1 MRRFSY
7 YFNETVN
14 GLRRHGLMVFAAV
27 STVFISLFLF
37 GGAWLIRQEVNLVVD
52 FTTEKVEVAVYLND
66 NISSADRDRIQSIL
80 ESMDEVA
87 PNGVKYETKQQAYQ
101 RFIRIF
107 ANQKAL
113 TENVSPDALPASFR
127 VKLKDP
133 EKFAVVEA
141 RLTGQPGIERIVD
154 QSQLLKRVFA
164 VSNILQAGALVAA
177 AVVLLSAA
185 GLIGNTVRMAVFSR
199 RREIGIMRLVGA
211 TNWFIRIPFIIE
223 AVIQSLLGA
232 TAAIITLIIFR
243 RVFLNSI
250 HNKITFL
257 PIVPTSELFI
267 LIPILLLIGLGV
279 AMLASFVAMR
289 RFLEV

>member
-1 MRRFSY
+1 MRRLSY

-37 GGAWLIRQEVNLVVD
+37 GGAYLITREVNLVVD
-52 FTTEKVEVAVYLND
+52 FTTEKVEVAVYLSD
-66 NISSADRDRIQSIL
+66 TISLADQNRLQQMIQQMPEVSSVRY
-80 ESMDEVA
+80 ES
-87 PNGVKYETKQQAYQ
+87 KQQAYE
-101 RFIRIF
+101 RFKHIF
-107 ANQKAL
+107 SNQPAL
-113 TENVSPDALPASFR
+113 TQNVSANALPASFR

-133 EKFAVVEA
+133 SKYDVVAA
-141 RLTGQPGIERIVD
+141 RLQGQPGIDQVVD
-154 QSQLLKRVFA
+154 QRGLLKRVFA
-164 VSNILQAGALVAA
+164 VADILRAGALVAA

-223 AVIQSLLGA
+223 AITQSLIGA
-232 TAAIITLIIFR
+232 GAAIITLVIFR

-250 HNKITFL
+250 HTKIAFL
-257 PIVPTSELFI
+257 PVI
-267 LIPILLLIGLGV
+267 
-279 AMLASFVAMR
+279 
-289 RFLEV
+289 